1 MQAMSGVGRQSV
13 GSWATLM
20 AHTSYCLPSLFG
32 MTVFGLNSAVENE
45 DWNKTFTE
53 SKDVE

>member
-1 MQAMSGVGRQSV
+1 MQAMSGVGRQSL
-13 GSWATLM
+13 GAWATLM
-20 AHTSYCLPSLFG
+20 AHTGCCLPSLFG

-53 SKDVE
+53 SKAVE

>member
-1 MQAMSGVGRQSV
+1 MSGAGRQSL

-20 AHTSYCLPSLFG
+20 AHASYCLPSLFG

-45 DWNKTFTE
+45 DWNKIVSE